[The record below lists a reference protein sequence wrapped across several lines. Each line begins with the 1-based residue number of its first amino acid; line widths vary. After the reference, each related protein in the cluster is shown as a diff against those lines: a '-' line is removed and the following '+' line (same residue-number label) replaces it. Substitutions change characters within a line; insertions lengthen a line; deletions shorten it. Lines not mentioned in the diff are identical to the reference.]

1 MYFIFCSYYYK
12 IQIHLALYI
21 KQFYVWLL
29 YKIKIDTDSVIILK
43 KKTFF
48 AIEMI
53 RLCTNII
60 HNLGHLVS
68 TFVHLSIQLC
78 FSVRSL

>member
-1 MYFIFCSYYYK
+1 MYFIFFSYYYK

-29 YKIKIDTDSVIILK
+29 YKINIDTDSVIILK

-53 RLCTNII
+53 
-60 HNLGHLVS
+60 
-68 TFVHLSIQLC
+68 
-78 FSVRSL
+78 